1 MSKMVVE
8 SHLELS
14 RCFQAAEVG
23 TGGDSLLQR
32 LKKHSLE
39 VQHVGQTAEQRLHL
53 GEKRRGQRR
62 QKQPD
67 DSWANSAL
75 CVYLVFTEEGLRLQ
89 RRQVDVEETD
99 QVLRRQVLLQS
110 SSRHTQRCS
119 THFPKNETNIEYL
132 YQHVWFFYNKTAG
145 RV

>member
-1 MSKMVVE
+1 MSEIAVE

-14 RCFQAAEVG
+14 RCFQVAEVG

-53 GEKRRGQRR
+53 GEKRRGQRH

-67 DSWANSAL
+67 ASRANS
-75 CVYLVFTEEGLRLQ
+75 
-89 RRQVDVEETD
+89 
-99 QVLRRQVLLQS
+99 VL
-110 SSRHTQRCS
+110 
-119 THFPKNETNIEYL
+119 
-132 YQHVWFFYNKTAG
+132 
-145 RV
+145 